1 MEVYIPAWIIDSNKK
16 KETTERPGLYLP
28 LPEMEPL
35 PEKEEKTETGGSVIV
50 IQL

>member
-1 MEVYIPAWIIDSNKK
+1 MEVYIPAWINSEKK

-28 LPEMEPL
+28 LPEMEHL
-35 PEKEEKTETGGSVIV
+35 PEKEEKPESTGGTVVI